1 MGMTDSPLLQE
12 LLAKARNMQLC
23 TLKQDGS
30 PHLVTMWFGLLDE
43 KIVTWTQRRSQKA
56 ANLRRDPR
64 LACLIEAGDSYTE
77 LRGAS
82 INGSAELITER
93 TRLIEIGHAIMERNF
108 APDNR
113 PDAAELANGDNRVG
127 VIIHVT
133 DIATWDFRSSGTDR
147 PKP

>member
-1 MGMTDSPLLQE
+1 MGMTDTPLLQE
-12 LLAKARNMQLC
+12 LLAEGRNMQLC
-23 TLKQDGS
+23 TLRQDGS

-43 KIVTWTQRRSQKA
+43 QIVTWTQRRSQKA

-64 LACLIEAGDSYTE
+64 LACLLEAGDSYTE

-82 INGSAELITER
+82 INGSAELVAER
-93 TRLIEIGHAIMERNF
+93 SRLIEIGHAIMERNF

-113 PDAAELANGDNRVG
+113 PDPVELVSGDNRVG
-127 VIIHVT
+127 IIVHAT
-133 DIATWDFRSSGTDR
+133 DIATWDFRNKGNDS